1 MPVCVPFAA
10 TRSTA
15 PHGGSAAWRRFR
27 AAVAAL
33 LISGPAVAAGQ
44 AAFPFAPESASDTGT
59 RVSGYTPAQ
68 VLSAPL
74 AQPGLSLPG
83 AGILPASEAVTIP
96 GPAFEQ
102 AAVEA
107 LQEGIRMEG
116 RRQWTDAAGH
126 YEQAVREFPNDQRLR
141 LRHDLARIHSSL
153 ERRYADASF
162 VDTLRA
168 LDGRAATDLHS
179 ELLTKIETHYV
190 VDPPWGKLTER
201 GATAVL
207 IAAADPDFAARHG
220 LRPNEQQLRALAAD
234 VRQLARPE
242 LVRGSRDALAVAA
255 AVASAAERRVGA
267 PAAAWMLEF
276 TAAAAGGLDNY
287 SAFLT
292 PGQLRDVYSQ
302 IEGNFVGLGVELK
315 AAEGDLEIVR
325 VIGGSP
331 AERAGIVAGD
341 RIIAIDGQQ
350 CRDHS
355 SDEAASMLTGEEGTS
370 CQVTVVS
377 PSVEFPAPSDDV
389 AHLVAKP
396 LDGQRTLTVRRE
408 HVEVPSLEGV
418 EIVDQANGVAYV
430 KLPVF
435 QKSTARDVES
445 ALWDLHR
452 QGMRSLVI
460 DLRGNPGGLLT
471 SAVELA
477 DKFVAQGNL
486 VSTRGRS
493 DGEDFDY
500 RAHRAGTWRVP
511 LVVMVDGDSASAS
524 EIFAAAIRDNRRGTI
539 VGVRSFGKGS
549 VQGIFPMALGGAGI
563 RLTTAKFYSPNGH
576 PISEVGVNPDIVVHR
591 ATSAAG
597 GREEGRAQTVGYRGA
612 KAPADEQLQ
621 KAIEAARTQAPM
633 R

>member
-1 MPVCVPFAA
+1 
-10 TRSTA
+10 
-15 PHGGSAAWRRFR
+15 
-27 AAVAAL
+27 
-33 LISGPAVAAGQ
+33 
-44 AAFPFAPESASDTGT
+44 
-59 RVSGYTPAQ
+59 
-68 VLSAPL
+68 VLSPSVSDAPL
-74 AQPGLSLPG
+74 
-83 AGILPASEAVTIP
+83 PAP
-96 GPAFEQ
+96 FEQ
-102 AAVEA
+102 AAARA
-107 LQEGIRMEG
+107 LEEGLRLEG
-116 RRQWTDAAGH
+116 RRQWSDAAGH
-126 YEQAVREFPNDQRLR
+126 YEHAVREFPHDQRLR

-162 VDTLRA
+162 VETLGS
-168 LDGRAATDLHS
+168 LDARSAADLYS
-179 ELLTKIETHYV
+179 ELLTKIDSHYV
-190 VDPPWGKLTER
+190 VEPPWAKLTER

-207 IAAADPDFAARHG
+207 IAAADADFAARHG
-220 LRPNEQQLRALAAD
+220 VRPNEQQLRLLATD

-255 AVASAAERRVGA
+255 TVASAAERRIGA
-267 PAAAWMLEF
+267 PASAWLLEF

-292 PGQLRDVYSQ
+292 PGQLRDVYAQ

-331 AERAGIVAGD
+331 AERAGIRAGD
-341 RIIAIDGQQ
+341 RIVAIDGRR
-350 CRDHS
+350 CGDYS
-355 SDEAASMLTGEEGTS
+355 SDQAASLLTGEEGTT
-370 CQVTVVS
+370 CQVTVA
-377 PSVEFPAPSDDV
+377 PAAAAIPALEGDDV

-396 LDGQRTLTVRRE
+396 VAALRTVAVRRE

-418 EIVDQANGVAYV
+418 AIVDPANGVAYA
-430 KLPVF
+430 KIPVF
-435 QKSTARDVES
+435 QKSTARDLES

-511 LVVMVDGDSASAS
+511 LVVLIDGDSASAS

-539 VGVRSFGKGS
+539 VGERSFGKGS
-549 VQGIFPMALGGAGI
+549 VQGIFPMALAGAGI
-563 RLTTAKFYSPNGH
+563 RLTTAKFYSPNGTA
-576 PISEVGVNPDIVVHR
+576 ISEVGVSPDIAV
-591 ATSAAG
+591 AEAPEQAG
-597 GREEGRAQTVGYRGA
+597 GAQTVGYRGA
-612 KAPADEQLQ
+612 EQPADEALQ
-621 KAIEAARTQAPM
+621 KAVEAARTQVAM